1 MKRAFLFAA
10 LLALVA
16 GPAGAWTDKPVRFIV
31 PGPPGGTS
39 DLLARMLGDTVS
51 KKLGQPVIVENK
63 PGGGGSLAVAALL
76 AAQPDGN
83 TLLVSPQNVITEV
96 PLVLPV
102 AYDPLHDLTPVAE
115 IGRGGLVL
123 VAGPGA
129 PQGALKEVVE
139 HARANRGK
147 LAYAS
152 YSPGTASH
160 FAGLVLNRRANID
173 LQHVPYKGSP
183 PALNDVM
190 GGQVALMFDGLP
202 TSLALVRAGRLR
214 ALAVTSAMRSP
225 LLPQVPTFAELG
237 YPEVAFTNWIGVIAS
252 AKVVDGRLARIHA
265 ALVDALHDPGLRKR
279 LADAGFEA
287 SPPTTVA
294 DLRRAV
300 RADHERNARLVRDFA
315 IKAD

>member
-1 MKRAFLFAA
+1 MKRAFLLAA

-16 GPAGAWTDKPVRFIV
+16 GPAAAWTDKPVRFVV

-39 DLLARMLGDTVS
+39 DLLARLLGEALS
-51 KKLGQPVIVENK
+51 KTIGQPIVVENK

-76 AAQPDGN
+76 AAAPDGN
-83 TLLVSPQNVITEV
+83 TLLVGPQNVITEV

-102 AYDPLHDLTPVAE
+102 AYDALRDLKPVAE

-129 PQGALKEVVE
+129 PQGGVKEVVE
-139 HARANRGK
+139 HARANPGR

-160 FAGLVLNRRANID
+160 FAGLVLNRRAGID
-173 LQHVPYKGSP
+173 LQHVPYRGSP
-183 PALNDVM
+183 PALNDLM
-190 GGQVALMFDGLP
+190 GGQVPLMFDGMP

-214 ALAVTSAMRSP
+214 ALAVASAARSP

-252 AKVVDGRLARIHA
+252 AKVADAQLARIHA
-265 ALVDALHDPGLRKR
+265 ALLAALEAPGLRKR

-287 SPPTTVA
+287 SPPTTPA
-294 DLRRAV
+294 ELARSV
-300 RADHERNARLVRDFA
+300 RADHERNARLVRDFD

>member
-123 VAGPGA
+123 VAGPAA

>member
-1 MKRAFLFAA
+1 MKKAFLFAA
-10 LLALVA
+10 LLALVSSDA
-16 GPAGAWTDKPVRFIV
+16 AAWTDKPVRFVV

-39 DLLARMLGDTVS
+39 DLLARMLGEAVS
-51 KKLGQPVIVENK
+51 KKIGQPVIVENK
-63 PGGGGSLAVAALL
+63 PGGAGSLAVAALL
-76 AAQPDGN
+76 AAAADGN
-83 TLLVSPQNVITEV
+83 TLLVGPQNVITEV

-102 AYDPLHDLTPVAE
+102 AYDPLHDLKPVAE
-115 IGRGGLVL
+115 IVRGGLVL
-123 VAGPGA
+123 VAGPSA
-129 PQGALKEVVE
+129 PQGGLREVIE

-183 PALNDVM
+183 PALNEVM
-190 GGQVALMFDGLP
+190 GGQVPLMFDGIP

-214 ALAVTSAMRSP
+214 ALALAGTTRSA

-237 YPEVAFTNWIGVIAS
+237 YPEMAFTNWIGVIAS
-252 AKVVDGRLARIHA
+252 AKVGDGRLARIHA
-265 ALVDALHDPGLRKR
+265 ALLDALDAPGLRMR
-279 LADAGFEA
+279 LADAGFES
-287 SPPTTVA
+287 SPPTTPA
-294 DLRRAV
+294 DLVRAV

>member
-1 MKRAFLFAA
+1 VKRAFLFAA
-10 LLALVA
+10 LLALVG
-16 GPAGAWTDKPVRFIV
+16 GPAAAWTDKPVRFIV

-51 KKLGQPVIVENK
+51 KKIGQPVIVENK

-160 FAGLVLNRRANID
+160 FAGLVLNRRADID